1 MRILTTGPRAAASID
16 ATSHHSDPGQ
26 SAGRTKNINSSRSKG
41 LMWRLCTDHVP
52 INVATTFSSSDAHTR
67 SQNTD
72 RHTRTDAH
80 NAKAPNNAAQS
91 TPERTC
97 CPFSRRL
104 IDGSERSQTNHC
116 PRVGTHAD
124 KRESVN
130 RCTHWNFRTKLKSLN
145 GQIPVP
151 NQGLR
156 HITV

>member
-1 MRILTTGPRAAASID
+1 MCREQHRRNNKQIPNNKQMRILTTGPRAAASID

-52 INVATTFSSSDAHTR
+52 INVATRYYSSDAHTR

-116 PRVGTHAD
+116 PRGGLM
-124 KRESVN
+124 
-130 RCTHWNFRTKLKSLN
+130 RTKASQSIGVPTGISALN
-145 GQIPVP
+145 
-151 NQGLR
+151 
-156 HITV
+156 